1 MHFSTLAVHA
11 GQEPDPATGAV
22 MTPVYLTSTFAQDA
36 PGVHRGYDYA
46 RTANPTRSV
55 LEATLAA
62 LEGGAHAL
70 AFASGMAAA
79 ATVLHTL
86 AAGDHVLCG
95 QDVYGGS
102 YRILTQ
108 VFQRLGIDASFVD
121 ATDAAAVE
129 SGFTPATRLL
139 WLETPSNP
147 LLTVCDVARL
157 ARLAHARGARVL
169 VDNTFASPCL
179 QRPLALGADLVLHST
194 TKYLGGHSDVIG
206 GALVCNDPALY
217 ESLHFL
223 QNAVGAVP
231 GPLDCFLVLRG
242 VKTLALRMR
251 QHCNSAHA
259 LAQRL
264 EAHPE
269 VLRVH
274 YPGLPSHPGHALA
287 ARQMAGFG
295 GMISL
300 ELAGGAPRA
309 ARFATATR
317 LFTLAESLG
326 GVESLLSLPAAMTHA
341 SIPAAQRQRAGLPDA
356 LVRLSVGI
364 EDTADLIADVEQA
377 LAASRSP

>member
-55 LEATLAA
+55 LEAALAA

-102 YRILTQ
+102 YRILTR
-108 VFQRLGIDASFVD
+108 VFQRLGVDASFVD

-129 SGFTPATRLL
+129 AGFTPATRLL

-157 ARLAHARGARVL
+157 AQLAHARGARVL

-206 GALVCNDPALY
+206 GALVCNDAGLY

-264 EAHPE
+264 EGHPD

-287 ARQMAGFG
+287 ARQMTGFG

-377 LAASRSP
+377 LLVSRSP